1 MDGEFAN
8 DSPWNT
14 YCWLRKH
21 STCCAYG
28 LCLCVHMC
36 THQQHVCVSAC
47 TKDLFLQE
55 TVCVCCVSTMSYSFS
70 LTHNNMCVCGWVY
83 TDTFSSKTSKL
94 CVQSDVNVCA
104 SHYFRSLLTKWNP
117 VLAISPPQHPFT
129 VPVLSTQY

>member
-1 MDGEFAN
+1 MESLPMTHHGTLTADYG
-8 DSPWNT
+8 NT
-14 YCWLRKH
+14 AL
-21 STCCAYG
+21 A
-28 LCLCVHMC
+28 VHMD
-36 THQQHVCVSAC
+36 SAC
-47 TKDLFLQE
+47 VFTCARINSMCVYLHAQKTFFCKKL
-55 TVCVCCVSTMSYSFS
+55 CVCCVSTMSYSFS